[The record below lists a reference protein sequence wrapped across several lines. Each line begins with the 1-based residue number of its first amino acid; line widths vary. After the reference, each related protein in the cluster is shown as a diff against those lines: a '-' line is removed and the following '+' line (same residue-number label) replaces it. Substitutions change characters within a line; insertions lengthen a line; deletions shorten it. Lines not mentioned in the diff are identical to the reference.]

1 MSTQEELQEV
11 EEDLT
16 RLRAEIAEL
25 RSQVSDTGAM
35 DAVDRST
42 LINMADEREAFVS
55 ELETRRAELLNR
67 LREE

>member
-11 EEDLT
+11 EADLT
-16 RLRAEIAEL
+16 RLRAEVAEL
-25 RSQVSDTGAM
+25 RSQVGDTGPM

-42 LINMADEREAFVS
+42 LINMADERESFVA
-55 ELETRRAELLNR
+55 ELETRREGLLNR